1 MFYDIL
7 DKMSGI
13 IYFRISSS
21 ELTYTV
27 AIDFKLVSLFLKI
40 CHPYHFSYFLESL
53 SFFFFNIYFFDCAG
67 SLLWQAA
74 SLIAAYELLVS
85 ALVI

>member
-13 IYFRISSS
+13 DYFRISSS

-27 AIDFKLVSLFLKI
+27 AIDFKLVSLFSKI

-53 SFFFFNIYFFDCAG
+53 FLLILI
-67 SLLWQAA
+67 SLTVLGLCCGKQP
-74 SLIAAYELLVS
+74 L
-85 ALVI
+85 